1 MSLLLPIMFL
11 IEQNLQELS
20 GKENEG
26 EEKEKKTH
34 LHENIVVFLV

>member
-26 EEKEKKTH
+26 EEKEKQHIFMKT
-34 LHENIVVFLV
+34 LYS

>member
-20 GKENEG
+20 WKENEG
-26 EEKEKKTH
+26 EEKEKQHIFMKT
-34 LHENIVVFLV
+34 LYS